1 MKTSLS
7 SLVFLAFLIIAFACQ
22 PQPSVLTDSQKATIA
37 DSAKA
42 VAQEVARGI
51 QALNGAAVLARCSS
65 DPDARFLENGFLY
78 ASYGAFRDSLLADYA
93 TLTPVSY
100 QIDALDVVV
109 LDADA
114 AAITESFH
122 FTVKTKAGE
131 EVKGQGIATIVVQKR
146 QGRWQIIQW
155 HESELNNS
163 ELETAEADLPAKVEP
178 AKK

>member
-7 SLVFLAFLIIAFACQ
+7 SIVFLAFLIIAFACQ
-22 PQPSVLTDSQKATIA
+22 PQPSVLTDTQKAAIA

-42 VAQEVARGI
+42 VAQEVARGV

-78 ASYGAFRDSLLADYA
+78 ASYGAFRDTLYADYA
-93 TLTPVSY
+93 TLSPVSY

-114 AAITESFH
+114 AATTESFH

-131 EVKGQGIATIVVQKR
+131 EVKGQGIASFVVQKR

-163 ELETAEADLPAKVEP
+163 ELETAEADLPAKQEP